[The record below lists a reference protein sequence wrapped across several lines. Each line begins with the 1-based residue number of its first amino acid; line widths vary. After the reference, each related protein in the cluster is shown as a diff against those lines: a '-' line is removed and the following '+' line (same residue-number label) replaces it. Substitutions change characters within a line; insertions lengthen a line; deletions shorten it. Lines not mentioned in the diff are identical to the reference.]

1 MHFALL
7 RPLPLEGS
15 TRAVR
20 PGFFVIALV
29 QWAIACGGASG
40 GAMVDVAPGRAP
52 QAETPA
58 SPAEVLA
65 ATHPC
70 GNADQVHTHDL
81 DSDKPTE
88 AFSPCAKGGASD
100 YSGLV
105 RIETI
110 PEGIHIIIQATDDD
124 VDNGVLGSDVKT
136 RDAVIVYPKGRNS
149 KEFVEVPLIKTKMG
163 YTGDK
168 IVLFDQLDK
177 LNDEGTKID
186 VAIFDHD
193 KNDASG
199 SEEMHLSVAVSTG
212 KSCERAIDDNPQA
225 LDMTKKGGGG
235 ADLTDSQLGAP
246 LNSGQF
252 MAGCGLAASANA
264 DLCVAVKQG
273 KPLGVSVKVSPRNN
287 QTAACIDR
295 AARRVRFPA
304 SDKLDVV
311 HSRF

>member
-1 MHFALL
+1 MYFRLAKPVFLK
-7 RPLPLEGS
+7 GS
-15 TRAVR
+15 VR
-20 PGFFVIALV
+20 MVRLGFFLV
-29 QWAIACGGASG
+29 APWAAACGGGGG
-40 GAMVDVAPGRAP
+40 GAAGPPSSTAP
-52 QAETPA
+52 QAGTQA
-58 SPAEVLA
+58 SPAEALA

-70 GNADQVHTHDL
+70 GDADKVHAHDL

-110 PEGIHIIIQATDDD
+110 PEGVHITIEATDDD
-124 VDNGVLGSDVKT
+124 VDNGVLGADVKT

-149 KEFVEVPLIKTKMG
+149 KESVEVPLIKTKRG

-168 IVLFDQLDK
+168 IVLFDQLDT

-193 KNDASG
+193 KDNVGG
-199 SEEMHLSVAVSTG
+199 SEELHLSVAVSTG
-212 KSCERAIDDNPQA
+212 KSCERAMDENPQT
-225 LDMTKKGGGG
+225 LDMTKKGGG

-252 MAGCGLAASANA
+252 MAGCALAGNANA
-264 DLCVAVKQG
+264 DVCVAVKHG

-311 HSRF
+311 HSHF